1 MPASAWRTRP
11 ADGSFLIDPKNFE
24 NLSVNCWFPY
34 AIECR
39 NAIAE
44 GVTIRQTAVSQRR
57 MKTFIKIFSGLLLG
71 GLILCALLA
80 WRLSTSPV
88 SLNFATPF
96 IERNFSAVDKSYV
109 VRVDETVLIWDG
121 WRRPVDIR
129 ARNIEI
135 FSRDGKLLVS
145 LPQVSIGLSMRALVK
160 GRLAVATLGIRSLRG
175 SIARFPDGV
184 FTVDL
189 QPKEGKAQN
198 IGGLLKGAA
207 RELSGQYGSTD
218 GPLGYL
224 KRVNVIQS
232 QLTFDDRLAGIV
244 WHSPRAD
251 IVMSREAAGLKTDAA
266 IVIEANKS
274 RANLFA
280 QFVYEVR
287 TGEFLARTRFEN
299 LNPSLVARSVSGLN
313 DLANFNMLVT
323 GEVAIGGSKNGN
335 ITKIGGNIATPV
347 GGMEGEFEID
357 PLKSKIVGLARF
369 KGINVAEV
377 SKRVSWLKNLA
388 GLQVNLNGSIG
399 GKATVNGDV
408 NELEFNLAS
417 GSGTLDIPYLWESS
431 RKIKQVR
438 LKGNISND
446 LEKIEIAEAL
456 VDFGGPK
463 IEAEAQAERIGGE
476 ARVQINANLFDLPFG
491 GLTNYWPKQLAQS
504 ARRWVTRNI
513 RNGFARET
521 NLKIV
526 GWMPGNNL
534 NKFKTSSVKGT
545 MRYEDLK
552 VAYWSPLPKIEGAGG
567 TATFSD
573 KRFDMVISSGT
584 LRDIQIDQAQV
595 NMYELDTDNEQIS
608 VDVLMRGPLRTALE
622 VLDHRPLGYI
632 RELGLS
638 AGDVSGSAAIRLRMD
653 FPLDTN
659 VDRDE
664 LTVRSSATLKD
675 VAFAHGPFGLDI
687 RNGHF
692 KFKMVEDEMSVRGP
706 ARING
711 AATQIVWREFFS
723 EKHKIKSDYS
733 LRASLDSATLEGLGI
748 LRANIMT
755 GAMSADV
762 KYAVQKDGNRKLK
775 GNIDFSKASLDWP
788 EFGLTKE
795 VGTSAA
801 AQVRAEFD
809 QNGVVTFA
817 STKFSGEGSSGSADL
832 KMNSAPDERWKIKF
846 NQLTTVNNR
855 VDGVLVCQDDGVY
868 AGSLGLDRFDVQY
881 IMEML
886 EDEAMAENTKPPI
899 ALNIDASIG
908 LLSWGIKRKLQGVD
922 LSLRFDNNSV
932 QKFKLSGGV
941 GKEAKLLIDFQPFS
955 IGYKLSVET
964 DDFGASLKALDIA
977 KNVSGGKLIIKGERP
992 SLNAPMEGEFIVSK
1006 YRLRKVPLFAR
1017 IFQIASLTGIVD
1029 AFDREGLEFD
1039 TLEGRYA
1046 YESKLLRLDNT
1057 RTFGSSIGITTEGTL
1072 NLKND
1077 SADLGGALIPAYTLN
1092 RILGQIPLLG
1102 PILTGGD
1109 DEGLFAA
1116 TYSVRGALAD
1126 PDVSVNPLS
1135 ALAPGLLRKFLGVF
1149 DAETGDPNAPAISNP
1164 DSPAALKGKPGNAN
1178 TGSPP

>member
-1 MPASAWRTRP
+1 M
-11 ADGSFLIDPKNFE
+11 
-24 NLSVNCWFPY
+24 
-34 AIECR
+34 
-39 NAIAE
+39 
-44 GVTIRQTAVSQRR
+44 SQRR
-57 MKTFIKIFSGLLLG
+57 IKIVTKIFLGLLLG
-71 GLILCALLA
+71 GLVLSALLA
-80 WRLSTSPV
+80 WRLSASPV

-109 VRVDETVLIWDG
+109 VRIDETVLIWDG

-145 LPQVSIGLSMRALVK
+145 LPQVSIGLSMRALLR

-198 IGGLLKGAA
+198 IVGLLKGAA
-207 RELSGQYGSTD
+207 RELSRQYGSTD

-224 KRVNVIQS
+224 KRVNIIRS

-266 IVIEANKS
+266 IVIEANKR

-280 QFVYEVR
+280 QFVYEGR
-287 TGEFLARTRFEN
+287 AGEFLARTRFEN
-299 LNPSLVARSVSGLN
+299 LNPSLVARSVSGLK
-313 DLANFNMLVT
+313 DLINFNMLVT
-323 GEVAIGGSKNGN
+323 GEVAIGGTKNGT

-347 GGMEGEFEID
+347 GQIEGEFEID
-357 PLKSKIVGLARF
+357 PRESNIVGLARF
-369 KGINVAEV
+369 KGINVAAV
-377 SKRVSWLKNLA
+377 SKRVSWLKKMA
-388 GLQVNLNGSIG
+388 GLQFNLNGSIG
-399 GKATVNGDV
+399 GKATLNGDIS
-408 NELEFNLAS
+408 ELEFNLAS
-417 GSGTLDIPYLWESS
+417 GSGTLEIPHLWESS

-438 LKGNISND
+438 LNGTLSNG
-446 LEKIEIAEAL
+446 LEKIELTEAI
-456 VDFGGPK
+456 VDFDGPK
-463 IEAEAQAERIGGE
+463 IEAEAQVERIGGE
-476 ARVQINANLFDLPFG
+476 ARLKINANLFDLPFE
-491 GLTNYWPKQLAQS
+491 GLKNYWPKKLAQS
-504 ARRWVTRNI
+504 ARRWVTQNI
-513 RNGFARET
+513 RKGFARET
-521 NLKIV
+521 NLQVI

-534 NKFKTSSVKGT
+534 NKFKASSVKGT

-573 KRFDMVISSGT
+573 KRFDMVVSSGT

-595 NMYELDTDNEQIS
+595 NMYKLDTDNEQIS

-622 VLDHRPLGYI
+622 LLDHRPLGYI
-632 RELGLS
+632 RQLGLS
-638 AGDVSGSAAIRLRMD
+638 AEDVNGSAAIRLRMD

-659 VDRDE
+659 IARNE
-664 LTVRSSATLKD
+664 LRVRSSATLKD
-675 VAFAHGPFGLDI
+675 VAFAPGPFGVDI
-687 RNGHF
+687 RNGQF
-692 KFKMVEDEMSVRGP
+692 EFKMAEDEMSVKGP
-706 ARING
+706 AQING
-711 AATQIVWREFFS
+711 ALTQIVWREFFS

-733 LRASLDSATLEGLGI
+733 LRALLDSAALEGLGI
-748 LRANIMT
+748 SSANIMT
-755 GAMSADV
+755 GAMSADL
-762 KYAVQKDGNRKLK
+762 KYAVQKDGTRKLK
-775 GNIDFSKASLDWP
+775 GNIDFIKASLDWP
-788 EFGLTKE
+788 EFGLRKE
-795 VGTSAA
+795 VGTSAVA
-801 AQVRAEFD
+801 EVSAEFD
-809 QNGVVTFA
+809 QNGLITFA
-817 STKFSGEGSSGSADL
+817 STNFSGEGSSGSADL
-832 KMNSAPDERWKIKF
+832 EINSAPDERWKLKF
-846 NQLTTVNNR
+846 NQLKIVNNK

-868 AGSLGLDRFDVQY
+868 AGTLGLPKLDVQY
-881 IMEML
+881 VMERL
-886 EDEAMAENTKPPI
+886 EDQTLAENTKPSI
-899 ALNIDASIG
+899 ALNINANIG

-941 GKEAKLLIDFQPFS
+941 GKGAKLLINFRPFS
-955 IGYKLSVET
+955 KGYKLSVET
-964 DDFGASLKALDIA
+964 DDFGASLNALDIA
-977 KNVSGGKLIIKGERP
+977 KNVSGGKLTIKGERP

-1017 IFQIASLTGIVD
+1017 IFQVASLTGIVD

-1046 YESKLLRLDNT
+1046 YEAKLLRLDNT

-1072 NLKND
+1072 NLRND

-1149 DAETGDPNAPAISNP
+1149 DVETGDPNAPAISEP
-1164 DSPAALKGKPGNAN
+1164 DAPAPLNRGSGNAN
-1178 TGSPP
+1178 TGSQP

>member
-1 MPASAWRTRP
+1 MLP
-11 ADGSFLIDPKNFE
+11 ADGSFLIDPKNVE
-24 NLSVNCWFPY
+24 NLSVNYWFPY

-39 NAIAE
+39 NAIALDL
-44 GVTIRQTAVSQRR
+44 TIRQIAVSQRR
-57 MKTFIKIFSGLLLG
+57 IKIVIKIFLGLLLG
-71 GLILCALLA
+71 GLILAALLA
-80 WRLSTSPV
+80 WRLSTSPL

-109 VRVDETVLIWDG
+109 VRIDETVLIWDG

-145 LPQVSIGLSMRALVK
+145 LPQVSIGLSMRAILK
-160 GRLAVATLGIRSLRG
+160 GRLAVATLGIRLLRG

-189 QPKEGKAQN
+189 QPKEGKAQS
-198 IGGLLKGAA
+198 IGGLLKVAA
-207 RELSGQYGSTD
+207 RELVRRYGSTD

-224 KRVNVIQS
+224 KRVNIIQS
-232 QLTFDDRLAGIV
+232 QFTFDDRLAGII

-266 IVIEANKS
+266 IVIEANKR

-280 QFVYEVR
+280 QFVYEGR

-313 DLANFNMLVT
+313 DLVNFNMLVT
-323 GEVAIGGSKNGN
+323 GEVAIGGTQNGT

-347 GGMEGEFEID
+347 GRIEGEFEID
-357 PLKSKIVGLARF
+357 PLESNIVGLARF

-377 SKRVSWLKNLA
+377 SKRVSWLKKMA
-388 GLQVNLNGSIG
+388 GLQVNLNGSVG
-399 GKATVNGDV
+399 GRATLNGDIS
-408 NELEFNLAS
+408 ELEFNLAS
-417 GSGTLDIPYLWESS
+417 GSGALEIPHLWESS

-438 LKGNISND
+438 LKGTLSNG
-446 LEKIEIAEAL
+446 LEKIELSEAII
-456 VDFGGPK
+456 DFGGPK
-463 IEAEAQAERIGGE
+463 IEAEAQVERIGGE
-476 ARVQINANLFDLPFG
+476 ARLKINANLFDLPFE
-491 GLTNYWPKQLAQS
+491 GLKNYWPKQLAQS

-521 NLKIV
+521 NLQLI
-526 GWMPGNNL
+526 GWMPGNDL
-534 NKFKTSSVKGT
+534 NKFKASSVKGT

-573 KRFDMVISSGT
+573 KRFDMLVSSGK

-595 NMYELDTDNEQIS
+595 NMYKLDTDNEQIS

-664 LTVRSSATLKD
+664 LRVRSSATLKD
-675 VAFAHGPFGLDI
+675 VAFAPGPFGLDI
-687 RNGHF
+687 RDGQF

-706 ARING
+706 AQING

-733 LRASLDSATLEGLGI
+733 LHALLDSAAFEGLGI
-748 LRANIMT
+748 PSVNIMT
-755 GAMSADV
+755 GTMSADV
-762 KYAVQKDGNRKLK
+762 KYAVHKNGNRKLK

-788 EFGLTKE
+788 EFGLAKE
-795 VGTSAA
+795 VGKSTVAE
-801 AQVRAEFD
+801 VRAEFD
-809 QNGVVTFA
+809 QNGIVTSA
-817 STKFSGEGSSGSADL
+817 STEFSGEGSSGSADF
-832 KMNSAPDERWKIKF
+832 KMHSAPDERWKLQF
-846 NQLTTVNNR
+846 NQLTIVNNT
-855 VDGVLVCQDDGVY
+855 VDGVLVCQDDGVF
-868 AGSLGLDRFDVQY
+868 AGTLGLDRLDVQY
-881 IMEML
+881 VMERL
-886 EDEAMAENTKPPI
+886 EEETLVENTKESI
-899 ALNIDASIG
+899 ALNINASIG
-908 LLSWGIKRKLQGVD
+908 LLSWGIKRQLQGVD
-922 LSLRFDNNSV
+922 LSVRFDSNSI

-941 GKEAKLLIDFQPFS
+941 DKRAKLLIDYQPFS

-977 KNVSGGKLIIKGERP
+977 KNVSGGKLKIKGKRP

-1017 IFQIASLTGIVD
+1017 IFQVASLTGIVD

-1046 YESKLLRLDNT
+1046 YEAKLLRLDNT

-1116 TYSVRGALAD
+1116 TYSVKGALAD
-1126 PDVSVNPLS
+1126 PDISVNPLS

-1149 DAETGDPNAPAISNP
+1149 DAETGDPDAPAISGPNA
-1164 DSPAALKGKPGNAN
+1164 PAPLDGKTGNAN
-1178 TGSPP
+1178 TGSSP